1 MQEDKLFA
9 FTRALMDVDTSHGE
23 EGRAAML
30 IADHLRDWG
39 SLQVQVWAVAPGRLN
54 VFACRGMARVVLST
68 HLDTVPPF
76 IPSREDDDAIHGRG
90 ACDAKGIAAAQ
101 IFAAQELLDAGQVNF
116 GLLFVVGEERD
127 SLGAASANERQD
139 KLAPLSRF
147 LVNGEPTEL
156 HMATAGKGALRLNLR
171 AHGRAA
177 HSAYPE
183 LGESA
188 TAKLIDALDRL
199 QRLEL
204 PHSPEL
210 GPTTIN
216 VGTLAG
222 GIAPNVFADDA
233 RAEVLIRL
241 VEDAAPLRQQITAA
255 LSPAVDCNF
264 VLEIPPTRFLTLPG
278 FPTCTVAFGTDCPK
292 LSAFGEPLLYG
303 PGSIRVAHTDHEHV
317 PKADLV
323 AAVHGYREI
332 VTELLRRSEDIP
344 PVAVESRAENG

>member
-9 FTRALMDVDTSHGE
+9 LTRALMDVDTSHGE
-23 EGRAAML
+23 EGPAAML
-30 IADHLRDWG
+30 IADHLREWG
-39 SLQVQVWAVAPGRLN
+39 SMQVQVWAVAPGRLN
-54 VFACRGMARVVLST
+54 VFACRGMARVILST

-76 IPSREDDDAIHGRG
+76 IASREDDEAIHGRG
-90 ACDAKGIAAAQ
+90 ACDAKGVAAAQ

-139 KLAPLSRF
+139 KLAPLARY

-156 HMATAGKGALRLNLR
+156 CLATAGKGALRLNLR
-171 AHGRAA
+171 ARGRAA

-188 TAKLIDALDRL
+188 TDKLIEALDRL

-204 PHSPEL
+204 PRNPEL
-210 GPTTIN
+210 GSTTVN

-222 GIAPNVFADDA
+222 GIAPNVIADEA
-233 RAEVLIRL
+233 HAEVLIRL
-241 VEDAAPLRQQITAA
+241 VEDAAPLRQQIVAA
-255 LSPAVDCNF
+255 LGPLIECDF
-264 VLEIPPTRFLTLPG
+264 VLEIPPTRFVTLPG
-278 FPTCTVAFGTDCPK
+278 FPTCTVAFGTDCTK

-303 PGSIRVAHTDHEHV
+303 PGSIRVAHTENEHV
-317 PKADLV
+317 RKADLL
-323 AAVHGYREI
+323 AAVRGYREI
-332 VTELLRRSEDIP
+332 VTELLRRTEDIP
-344 PVAVESRAENG
+344 PAPAESSPNLG